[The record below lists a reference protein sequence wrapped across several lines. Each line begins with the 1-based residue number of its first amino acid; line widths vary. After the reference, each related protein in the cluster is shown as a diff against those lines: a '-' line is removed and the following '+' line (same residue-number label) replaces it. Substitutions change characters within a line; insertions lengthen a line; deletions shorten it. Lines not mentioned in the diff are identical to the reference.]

1 MDRAL
6 RNKKAILAFIA
17 PALIVYSIFVLYP
30 IISTFVYTFFEGM
43 PGMNFK
49 PVGFANFKKL
59 TIDPKI
65 KLTLTNNMQYLVMM
79 VVYEL
84 VMGFILALFL
94 FFGIKK
100 GSNLMRTLI
109 FIPVVLPSV
118 ATGQM
123 WIKIFEIMPQN
134 GLLNSLLDLFGLDF
148 LIQPWLGQT
157 DTAIWCAGL
166 AAGWKSTGMY
176 VVIFYTGLAGIS
188 QDYLEAA
195 SIDGATFMRKVRSIL
210 FPMLKPIFTIA
221 LVLSLS
227 SALRVYDSIYVLTNG
242 GPGYSTYVPLM
253 YMYNTAFGSMKYGY
267 GSTIGFM
274 MLVISLTVSVVITK
288 AMSKDNTI

>member
-6 RNKKAILAFIA
+6 RNKKAIFAFIM
-17 PALIVYSIFVLYP
+17 PALVVYCVFVLYP
-30 IISTFVYTFFEGM
+30 IVSTVGYTFFEGI
-43 PGMNFK
+43 PGIKFEFK
-49 PVGFANFKKL
+49 GLANFRKL
-59 TIDPKI
+59 MIDPKI
-65 KLTLTNNMQYLVMM
+65 RLTLGNNMKYLAMM

-100 GSNLMRTLI
+100 GNNLLRTLI

-134 GLLNSLLDLFGLDF
+134 GLLNSLLDLVGLDA

-157 DTAIWCAGL
+157 NTAIWCAGL
-166 AAGWKSTGMY
+166 ASGWKSTGMY
-176 VVIFYTGLAGIS
+176 VVIFYTGLAGIN

-195 SIDGATFMRKVRSIL
+195 SIDGASFMTKVGSII
-210 FPMLKPIFTIA
+210 FPLLKPIFTIT

-242 GPGYSTYVPLM
+242 GPGYATYVPLM
-253 YMYNTAFGSMKYGY
+253 YMYNTAFASMKYGY
-267 GSTIGFM
+267 GSTIGLM
-274 MLVISLTVSVVITK
+274 MLVISLTISIFITK
-288 AMSKDNTI
+288 AMSRDNTI